1 MNTPTPRKTVLA
13 VIFLRYSRS
22 DISSYGDS
30 ITQGYDALFPSYSYI
45 NRFSM
50 YLDAFIYNK
59 AIGGDIFRPA
69 LIERKILN
77 LILLL
82 LHTEQMI
89 GANVLRLI
97 L

>member
-1 MNTPTPRKTVLA
+1 MSKTTMIPAGKEIRLSQEIYYYMLMQVPQGRLT
-13 VIFLRYSRS
+13 RDC
-22 DISSYGDS
+22 DI
-30 ITQGYDALFPSYSYI
+30 
-45 NRFSM
+45 RE
-50 YLDAFIYNK
+50 YNK

>member
-1 MNTPTPRKTVLA
+1 
-13 VIFLRYSRS
+13 
-22 DISSYGDS
+22 
-30 ITQGYDALFPSYSYI
+30 
-45 NRFSM
+45 M